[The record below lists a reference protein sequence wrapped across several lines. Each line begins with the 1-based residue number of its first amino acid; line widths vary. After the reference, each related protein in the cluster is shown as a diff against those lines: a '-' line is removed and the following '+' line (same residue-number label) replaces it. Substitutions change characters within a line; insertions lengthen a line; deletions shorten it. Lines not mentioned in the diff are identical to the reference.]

1 MDYVQKSRELFTSGY
16 NCAQS
21 VAMALADKVNL
32 TEEDLGALANPF
44 GGGFCR
50 LREVCGAVSGML
62 MIIGLKHKEM
72 DKVQMYAFA
81 RKAIEEFE
89 NECGSYICRD
99 LIQEDAKDTSPV
111 PSPRTDKYYA
121 KRPCADLVAKATEI
135 TLKYIE
141 D

>member
-1 MDYVQKSRELFTSGY
+1 MDYVQKSKELFLQGY

-21 VAMALADKVNL
+21 VAMALADKVSA
-32 TEEDLGALANPF
+32 TEEDMQAIANPF

-62 MIIGLKHKEM
+62 MIIGLKNKGM
-72 DKVQMYAFA
+72 DKVEMYALG
-81 RKAIEEFE
+81 RKAIEDFE
-89 NECGSYICRD
+89 QACGSYICRD
-99 LIQEDAKDTSPV
+99 LIKADANDTSPV
-111 PSPRTDKYYA
+111 PSKRTDAYYA
-121 KRPCADLVAKATEI
+121 KRPCLELVQIATEI

>member
-1 MDYVQKSRELFTSGY
+1 MDYIQKSKGIFLAGY

-21 VAMALADKVNL
+21 VAMALADKVGA
-32 TEEDLGALANPF
+32 TEEDMQAIANPF

-62 MIIGLKHKEM
+62 MIIGLKNKGM
-72 DKVQMYAFA
+72 DKIEMYALG

-89 NECGSYICRD
+89 EACGSYICRD
-99 LIQEDAKDTSPV
+99 LIKADANDTSPV
-111 PSPRTDKYYA
+111 PSQRTDKYYA
-121 KRPCADLVAKATEI
+121 KRPCLELVAKATEI